1 MLLDINARRPR
12 GDSFGVRR
20 SPFFPSL
27 LTATNARQRM
37 TRKLFLTLLAFSFA
51 SSGLFADGD
60 TINTFASTNAPQ
72 ALSAQT
78 NAAFVKYFRET
89 EGALAK
95 VHDYTTIFHRI
106 EMIDGRLIPEEVSLL
121 KFRRPMSVYMKWFHP
136 TKGQETLYVAGA
148 NNNKVRAHGTGFSG
162 IVTVNLDP
170 YGARAMQNSRHP
182 VTDIGVHHLVL
193 TIVSNMN
200 RAINAGEMTSLDHG
214 EKNVYGRKTRQLE
227 GILPK
232 NASKGYYCYRC
243 VVNLD
248 LENKMPIFTQIFDW
262 NNRLVESYGYEN
274 LQVNP
279 GLTDKDFDPKNS
291 DYNF

>member
-1 MLLDINARRPR
+1 
-12 GDSFGVRR
+12 
-20 SPFFPSL
+20 
-27 LTATNARQRM
+27 M
-37 TRKLFLTLLAFSFA
+37 TRMLFLTLLAFSF
-51 SSGLFADGD
+51 SSSALFADA
-60 TINTFASTNAPQ
+60 NTTTNAPASTNAPQ
-72 ALSAQT
+72 VLSAQT

-121 KFRRPMSVYMKWFHP
+121 KFKRPMSVYMKWFHP

-148 NNNKVRAHGTGFSG
+148 NNNKVRAHGTGLSG

-182 VTDIGVHHLVL
+182 VTDIGVHHLAL

-200 RAINAGEMTSLDHG
+200 RAITAGELTSLDHG
-214 EKNVYGRKTRQLE
+214 EKKVYGRKTRQLE

-274 LQVNP
+274 FEVNP

-291 DYNF
+291 GYNF